1 MPLLVADLKP
11 PATVGEGPPARFLED
26 DDRAEQP
33 PVPTPAI
40 PELSFHYPHL
50 SLPSRLGSTTD
61 SPGK

>member
-11 PATVGEGPPARFLED
+11 PATVGDGPPARFLED

-50 SLPSRLGSTTD
+50 SPPS
-61 SPGK
+61 

>member
-11 PATVGEGPPARFLED
+11 AATVGKGPPARFLED

-50 SLPSRLGSTTD
+50 SPPS
-61 SPGK
+61 